1 MIKVL
6 TNYFL
11 VTAASL
17 LAAGLGVYLAVG
29 REQFWTGMVWSLL
42 FFPLLC
48 LLMFSGDFWRAVR
61 NSKNVQD
68 DKNRS
73 VR

>member
-11 VTAASL
+11 VSAASL

-29 REQFWTGMVWSLL
+29 SDQFWTGMSWSLL
-42 FFPLLC
+42 FFPLLF
-48 LLMFSGDFWRAVR
+48 LLMFSGDFWRAFKKT
-61 NSKNVQD
+61 KNVQHVT
-68 DKNRS
+68 NRS
-73 VR
+73 VG